1 MSQSMYP
8 DNNRNMK
15 RSAGAPHPQRPDP
28 RELQRRRSAA
38 PQNGRPAPAGQRQI
52 PRDHMPPKRAGDVRR
67 PPERKAPPRPKPE
80 TVKISS
86 SAAVKEKKMG
96 TNMILASVLLC
107 LVLVLG
113 VVFGV
118 QSCIKGDDEDDYTGN
133 DKVVLSTTSSDE
145 ADLRLPAYLRPAK
158 YTDDT
163 KNLSIDS
170 GYGILIDLDSNT
182 VIASKG
188 GDEKIYPASMTK
200 VMTLIV
206 AYENLSSLD
215 KTYTFNAEMLDE
227 LYLANASVAGF
238 KAGETVSARD
248 LLYGAILPSGGD
260 ATNAL
265 AELVAGSEEDFAF
278 LMNEKVAELGLKNT
292 HFVTASGLHHDDHY
306 TTCHDMAKILEY
318 AISKPE
324 MREILSTYRYTTA
337 PTAQHP
343 EGILLTSTLYSRMK
357 GDEVGEGFYVQGGKT
372 GYTNEGKNCLCTFAA
387 NCREDESLTAKP
399 QYILVTAFAV
409 GEYAPVYDAIDV
421 YGEYCAY

>member
-1 MSQSMYP
+1 MYP

-15 RSAGAPHPQRPDP
+15 RSAGAPRAQSPDP
-28 RELQRRRSAA
+28 RELQRRRG
-38 PQNGRPAPAGQRQI
+38 QNAYHGRPMPKRGQGTDVKQI
-52 PRDHMPPKRAGDVRR
+52 PRDHMRPKAEGAERRAPAGQT
-67 PPERKAPPRPKPE
+67 PPRPAESK
-80 TVKISS
+80 SRGAS
-86 SAAVKEKKMG
+86 AVKEKKMG
-96 TNMILASVLLC
+96 TNMVLAAVLLC
-107 LVLVLG
+107 LVLILG

-118 QSCIKGDDEDDYTGN
+118 QSCMKGDDEDDYLGN
-133 DKVVLSTTSSDE
+133 DKVVLATTDLGD
-145 ADLRLPAYLRPAK
+145 ADLRMPGYLKPAK
-158 YTDDT
+158 YTDST
-163 KNLSIDS
+163 KTLSIES

-182 VIASKG
+182 VIATKG
-188 GDEKIYPASMTK
+188 GDDKIFPASMTK

-206 AYENLSSLD
+206 AYENLKSLD

-324 MREILSTYRYTTA
+324 LREILSTYQYTTA
-337 PTAQHP
+337 PTEQHP
-343 EGILLTSTLYSRMK
+343 EGILLTSTMYSRMK

-372 GYTNEGKNCLCTFAA
+372 GYTNEGKNCLCTFAS

-399 QYILVTAFAV
+399 QYILVTAFAA
-409 GEYAPVYDAIDV
+409 GEYTPVYDAIDV
-421 YGEYCAY
+421 YEKYCAY